1 MANDFCPKPLGII
14 LREADLVTPAQIEVA
29 LQDQQ
34 YYQLRLGEILALHG
48 WVHQETADFFAEQ
61 WPKLITEPTAIYLL
75 GEYFQLASLLNEQ
88 QIQTILQEQKKLGL
102 RFGAIAVLQGW
113 LKQTTVNYFLENLV
127 TQTKSSSDFQTQFA
141 KNLLVSTT
149 PARQTSS
156 AKQTAS
162 LFISESS
169 ITYSESSI
177 TYPSSLEPK
186 GIRKKTKKESD
197 LSEALNI
204 QIAWPEYPSD
214 QDRNDDE
221 KYDLSE
227 ALNLQIAWPEYS

>member
-1 MANDFCPKPLGII
+1 MANDFCPKPLGLI

-34 YYQLRLGEILALHG
+34 YYQLPLGEILALHG

-61 WPKLITEPTAIYLL
+61 WPRLLTTPKSYPL

-88 QIQTILQEQKKLGL
+88 QIQTILQEQKRQRL
-102 RFGAIAVLQGW
+102 RFGEIAVLQGW

-127 TQTKSSSDFQTQFA
+127 TQNKSSSGFQTQLE
-141 KNLLVSTT
+141 KGLIVQKIS
-149 PARQTSS
+149 ARQTSS
-156 AKQTAS
+156 AKQTSS

-169 ITYSESSI
+169 ITY
-177 TYPSSLEPK
+177 PSGLEPQ
-186 GIRKKTKKESD
+186 GIRKKAKKESD

-204 QIAWPEYPSD
+204 QVAWPEYPSD
-214 QDRNDDE
+214 QDMNDDE